1 MSLRVVAL
9 AASLAAL
16 PIAATD
22 DGASTGVPRTQT
34 LAIEDGAR
42 LLVISP
48 HPDDEVIAAG
58 GLIQRVRTAHGDVR
72 VVYLTDGESYQA
84 GVRIEEHV
92 ADPKSSDYRVY
103 GVHRQHEARAALE
116 ALGVER
122 GALTFLGFP
131 NDGLSR
137 LMTTYWSERR
147 NAFVSPYTRRD
158 RPRPSEIVVPAT
170 RYRGEDLTQELAAI
184 IGSFHPTM
192 IAVPRKEDQHADHCA
207 AWYFT
212 ADALGDVRRVEAD
225 FHADVLNYVIH
236 FNSWP
241 FEDESALL
249 PPPDLPA
256 GPSGWLT
263 VPLTAAEAARKRRAL
278 QKYESQMRMMDW
290 FLMTFAR
297 RNELFS
303 RPPAFRIVLPI
314 ARNPCAAFAEPAA
327 PRAK

>member
-72 VVYLTDGESYQA
+72 VVYLADGESYQA

-147 NAFVSPYTRRD
+147 NAFV
-158 RPRPSEIVVPAT
+158 
-170 RYRGEDLTQELAAI
+170 
-184 IGSFHPTM
+184 
-192 IAVPRKEDQHADHCA
+192 
-207 AWYFT
+207 
-212 ADALGDVRRVEAD
+212 
-225 FHADVLNYVIH
+225 
-236 FNSWP
+236 
-241 FEDESALL
+241 
-249 PPPDLPA
+249 
-256 GPSGWLT
+256 
-263 VPLTAAEAARKRRAL
+263 
-278 QKYESQMRMMDW
+278 
-290 FLMTFAR
+290 
-297 RNELFS
+297 
-303 RPPAFRIVLPI
+303 
-314 ARNPCAAFAEPAA
+314 
-327 PRAK
+327 